1 MTTIM
6 IVEDEWA
13 IARVLDAYCKKRGW
27 HTVMVEDGH
36 QVMAVFLDAS
46 PDLVL
51 LDVMLPGR
59 DGWSI
64 LSEIRERSDCP
75 VVMLTALDELDDRL
89 KGFDGGADDYI
100 AKPFHGEEVVARIAA
115 VLKRQP
121 SEEKTDAMEFGDLE
135 IRDGERRVYLS
146 GKQVELTPKDT
157 ALLIHLAKHPNRVW
171 SRDELIEHVWG
182 WDYTGSDRAV
192 DLAVKRIRQALRKW
206 DDEHGGIRTIR
217 GEGYS
222 FHAYT

>member
-13 IARVLDAYCKKRGW
+13 IARVLDAYCRKQGW
-27 HTVMVEDGH
+27 QTVIEADG
-36 QVMAVFLDAS
+36 QRVMNVFERTS

-59 DGWSI
+59 DGWQ
-64 LSEIRERSDCP
+64 LLREIRERSDCP

-89 KGFDGGADDYI
+89 KGFDTGADDYI

-115 VLKRQP
+115 VLKRQV
-121 SEEKTDAMEFGDLE
+121 SEEPANTLVFGSLE
-135 IRDGERRVYLS
+135 IRVGERLVYLC
-146 GKQVELTPKDT
+146 GKQVDLTPKDT

-171 SRDELIEHVWG
+171 SREDLIEHVWG

-206 DDEHGGIRTIR
+206 DDKHGGIRTVR
-217 GEGYS
+217 GEGYG
-222 FHAYT
+222 FHAGT